1 MKKSSLSVADGFGI
15 ESKNRQGIERHT
27 GTAHGNSKGIGSLME
42 EYLTIAE
49 VAERLKVKPKTLKN
63 KMAAGIF
70 KRGVHKVKLAF
81 PGCRVI
87 QEGAEGVER
96 K

>member
-42 EYLTIAE
+42 EYLTITASRDRQK
-49 VAERLKVKPKTLKN
+49 RLDRDHLIHTAK
-63 KMAAGIF
+63 
-70 KRGVHKVKLAF
+70 
-81 PGCRVI
+81 
-87 QEGAEGVER
+87 
-96 K
+96 